1 MTVAPGYIYIRDV
14 ASCTG
19 PLSSIIST
27 KPSIEMAHENVTKEV
42 EEDVVIMTT
51 EEEEKDGVASVRVA
65 VIGCGWWAQG
75 ESGRILW
82 LTNSTPM

>member
-1 MTVAPGYIYIRDV
+1 
-14 ASCTG
+14 
-19 PLSSIIST
+19 
-27 KPSIEMAHENVTKEV
+27 MANENVTKEV

-51 EEEEKDGVASVRVA
+51 EEKEKDGVASVRVA

-82 LTNSTPM
+82 LMNSTSM